1 MIAKYSY
8 TYITLVFQV
17 NHNSYIIIIAYLD
30 KDLTFAFFFGYIMFY
45 YLNKHI
51 KFIIIWC
58 KGVTINCRLW
68 YITYDKH
75 IELENTGTL
84 LPFCTRNFWHC
95 GNGFIIY
102 WNSLKDINSIFMKLP
117 RYRSYI
123 HHAMILYLENYVV
136 PLTSNVY
143 TQNL

>member
-1 MIAKYSY
+1 MLSFLFIKSQLLISKCKDKNTVDCEN

-84 LPFCTRNFWHC
+84 LPFCTRNCWHC
-95 GNGFIIY
+95 GIGFIIY
-102 WNSLKDINSIFMKLP
+102 WNSLKDVNSIFMKLP
-117 RYRSYI
+117 
-123 HHAMILYLENYVV
+123 
-136 PLTSNVY
+136 PLP
-143 TQNL
+143 

>member
-1 MIAKYSY
+1 MRPAWSLITYVEFPIHKKLIAYLKCKDKNN

-51 KFIIIWC
+51 KFIIMWC
-58 KGVTINCRLW
+58 KGVTINCRIW

-75 IELENTGTL
+75 IELENTGT
-84 LPFCTRNFWHC
+84 FCTRE
-95 GNGFIIY
+95 
-102 WNSLKDINSIFMKLP
+102 SRDI
-117 RYRSYI
+117 
-123 HHAMILYLENYVV
+123 V
-136 PLTSNVY
+136 
-143 TQNL
+143 

>member
-1 MIAKYSY
+1 MRPAWSLITYVEFPIKSQLLIWNVRMKLIAKCN

-58 KGVTINCRLW
+58 KGVTINCRIW

-84 LPFCTRNFWHC
+84 LPFCTRNRGIVF
-95 GNGFIIY
+95 FY
-102 WNSLKDINSIFMKLP
+102 RLKQFKRCILNIHEITPLP
-117 RYRSYI
+117 
-123 HHAMILYLENYVV
+123 
-136 PLTSNVY
+136 
-143 TQNL
+143 